1 MTLSRKLCVM
11 EHCSLHNIIIM
22 RLSPGLYTILL
33 EQYHHLELPNI
44 EMAIRRWKIQKLF
57 FPLWRLFHMI
67 YNEYLTWNGNFP
79 RKGSVNVVLDKDHVE
94 RKWEIGGQIGSHAGT
109 SVPGIWEM
117 GPSEYADSL
126 LLHLHTW
133 TTHACLFHNWTLI
146 CSVDV

>member
-57 FPLWRLFHMI
+57 FSFVDSSIWYIMNIWHEMEI
-67 YNEYLTWNGNFP
+67 SHGNGVWMLCWTKIMW
-79 RKGSVNVVLDKDHVE
+79 KGSEK
-94 RKWEIGGQIGSHAGT
+94 
-109 SVPGIWEM
+109 
-117 GPSEYADSL
+117 
-126 LLHLHTW
+126 
-133 TTHACLFHNWTLI
+133 
-146 CSVDV
+146 